1 LSVAAIHK
9 VSAVIILCLASIAA
23 YGQSVTRTTFRS
35 LEEVQVMM
43 EENRYEEALVV
54 LEALS
59 VETVDNPYD
68 FALTSQ
74 YLAHVSVLLDDSVR
88 AQTALQAAL
97 ANDGIPPDI
106 RSSMN
111 LFYGTVLLSNEEY
124 ELALDALEE
133 WYSLAELPLSSQV
146 FSLAYAN
153 YQNGNLERAAELID
167 EAIGNSKAPQVSW
180 YQLQYR
186 ILFDQKEYQR
196 AETVLKIL
204 IDREP
209 ANVSH
214 WRMLAS
220 HYLQLEESNDGLAA
234 LMVANANEL
243 IESESDLRQ
252 IVSLWG
258 YIDAPEKGARI
269 LTNWIDEGLLEA
281 EPDTLKQLGNLWMMA
296 REREN
301 ALSVLT
307 EAAKSAPD
315 GKTYEL
321 LGGIYFEGENWD
333 LAYAAYQ
340 EAIRLGDLE
349 EPLRIS
355 LLAGICA
362 FRAGN
367 YDEARPALEA
377 AAVADDEELRQQ
389 AEQILLEIR

>member
-1 LSVAAIHK
+1 MAAIHK